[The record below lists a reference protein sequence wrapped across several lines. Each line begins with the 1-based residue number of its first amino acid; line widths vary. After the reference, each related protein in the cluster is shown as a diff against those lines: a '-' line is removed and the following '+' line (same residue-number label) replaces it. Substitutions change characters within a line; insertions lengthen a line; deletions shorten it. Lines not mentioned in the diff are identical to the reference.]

1 MCGSGG
7 IRLVANSDEQTK
19 SSVAVAKNTLKHVA
33 IIMDGNGRWA
43 KNRLLPREAGHVK
56 GIAALRQ
63 TLAAAREL
71 GISYLTV
78 YAFSTEN
85 WERPQS
91 EVLSLMGLFR
101 RFFHA
106 DMKRLQKENV
116 RVRFIG
122 QREGLDSDIAALVD
136 EAEQMTEVNA
146 GLNFTVA
153 FNYGAREEMVI
164 AAQSLARDAATGR
177 QLRIPRDTGIAG
189 AVFGS
194 GELLNIPDAYEDQR
208 FDHQA
213 DKDTGYRTRSILAM
227 PLRDRRGKVFGV
239 AQILNRNDG
248 KPFDSSDEQR
258 FAKFLQS
265 VGVLLETWRT
275 MRQGHGGSG

>member
-1 MCGSGG
+1 
-7 IRLVANSDEQTK
+7 VANSDEQTK

-63 TLAAAREL
+63 TVAAAREL

-91 EVLSLMGLFR
+91 EVLSLMGIFR

-122 QREGLDSDIAALVD
+122 QREGLDSDIAALV
-136 EAEQMTEVNA
+136 EQAEQMTEMNS

-177 QLRIPRDTGIAG
+177 LNPSTIGENMFSHRLQTAGFPDVDLVIRPGGEKRISNFLLWQTAY
-189 AVFGS
+189 AEFVF
-194 GELLNIPDAYEDQR
+194 LDVLWPD
-208 FDHQA
+208 F
-213 DKDTGYRTRSILAM
+213 
-227 PLRDRRGKVFGV
+227 GKVHLEAALKEFAGRNRRFGRLPLKDEV
-239 AQILNRNDG
+239 EPSNCGNNKRTTQQTA
-248 KPFDSSDEQR
+248 SS
-258 FAKFLQS
+258 
-265 VGVLLETWRT
+265 
-275 MRQGHGGSG
+275 

>member
-1 MCGSGG
+1 M
-7 IRLVANSDEQTK
+7 ANSDEQTK
-19 SSVAVAKNTLKHVA
+19 QSVAVAKTTPKHVA

-43 KNRLLPREAGHVK
+43 KKRLLPREAGHVK
-56 GIAALRQ
+56 GIAVLRQ
-63 TLAAAREL
+63 TVAAAREL

-101 RFFHA
+101 RFFNA

-122 QREGLDSDIAALVD
+122 QREGLDRDIAGLID
-136 EAEQMTEVNA
+136 QAEQMTEANT

-177 QLRIPRDTGIAG
+177 LNPATIGENMFSHRLQTAG
-189 AVFGS
+189 FPDVDLVVRAGGEKRTSNFLLWQTAYAEFVF
-194 GELLNIPDAYEDQR
+194 LDVLWPD
-208 FDHQA
+208 
-213 DKDTGYRTRSILAM
+213 
-227 PLRDRRGKVFGV
+227 
-239 AQILNRNDG
+239 
-248 KPFDSSDEQR
+248 
-258 FAKFLQS
+258 FAKAHLEAA
-265 VGVLLETWRT
+265 LLEYAGRN
-275 MRQGHGGSG
+275 RRFGRLPPEDIDAQSEGGGSKRSAQKTASS

>member
-1 MCGSGG
+1 
-7 IRLVANSDEQTK
+7 VANSDEKPKQL
-19 SSVAVAKNTLKHVA
+19 AVTAKNTPKHVA

-43 KNRLLPREAGHVK
+43 KRRLLPREAGHVK

-63 TLAAAREL
+63 TVAAARDL

-85 WERPQS
+85 WDRPQS

-101 RFFHA
+101 RFYHA

-122 QREGLDSDIAALVD
+122 QREGLDKDIAALVD
-136 EAEQMTEVNA
+136 QAEQMTEMNS

-177 QLRIPRDTGIAG
+177 LNPSAISENMFSHRLQTAGFPDVDLVIRPGGEKRISNFLLWQAAYAEFVFTDVLWPDFGKAHLEAALKEFAGRNRRFGRLPPEDEAAPSPDGTG
-189 AVFGS
+189 
-194 GELLNIPDAYEDQR
+194 
-208 FDHQA
+208 
-213 DKDTGYRTRSILAM
+213 KRTTRKTA
-227 PLRDRRGKVFGV
+227 
-239 AQILNRNDG
+239 
-248 KPFDSSDEQR
+248 SS
-258 FAKFLQS
+258 
-265 VGVLLETWRT
+265 
-275 MRQGHGGSG
+275 

>member
-1 MCGSGG
+1 
-7 IRLVANSDEQTK
+7 LANSDEQSK
-19 SSVAVAKNTLKHVA
+19 PSAAAAKNTPRHVA

-63 TLAAAREL
+63 TVAAAREI

-85 WERPQS
+85 WDRPQS

-101 RFFHA
+101 RFYHA
-106 DMKRLQKENV
+106 DMKRLKKEDV

-122 QREGLDSDIAALVD
+122 QREGLDKDIAALID
-136 EAEQMTEVNA
+136 QAELMTEMNA

-153 FNYGAREEMVI
+153 FNYGAREEMVL

-177 QLRIPRDTGIAG
+177 LNPSTIGENMFSHRLQTAGFPDVDLVIRPGGEKRISNFLLWQAAYAEFVFLDVLWPDFGKAHLEAALEEFAG
-189 AVFGS
+189 
-194 GELLNIPDAYEDQR
+194 
-208 FDHQA
+208 
-213 DKDTGYRTRSILAM
+213 
-227 PLRDRRGKVFGV
+227 RDRRFGRLPPEDEV
-239 AQILNRNDG
+239 EPSKDG
-248 KPFDSSDEQR
+248 NSERTTQQTASS
-258 FAKFLQS
+258 
-265 VGVLLETWRT
+265 
-275 MRQGHGGSG
+275 